1 MFQNTRFT
9 LPFILLISLAGI
21 YACAPREEPPEI
33 VQFSLD
39 DEQAETKHTEALEDI
54 TFSMAEGLDLTLW
67 ASEELLSDPVAI
79 HMDDYGRMWVSIT
92 ERRRNAELDIRGI
105 RHWMIPSIMME
116 TVEERREFVRSELDP
131 ERSEYNTWLE
141 DYNEDGI
148 IDWQDLTVQK
158 ESIRM
163 LEDTSGNGFANKSTI
178 FIRDFN
184 DMLSDVAGAVL
195 YHEGDVFLGVSPDV
209 WRIRDTTGDG
219 YGNEKE
225 SISYGFGVNFG
236 YGGHGM
242 SGLTVGPDGRLYWSI
257 GDVGMSVTDEDGKRW
272 HYPRH
277 GVIVRS
283 EPDGSNFEVFA
294 HGLRNTH
301 EFSFDKYG
309 NLISVDND
317 GDHAGEFERL
327 VYLVDGSD
335 SGWRLNWQFGKYDDP
350 KNNEYKVLMEEDY
363 YKPRFEGQA
372 AHILPP
378 LSRYHS
384 GPAGMVYNPGTALGE
399 EWNDHFFVAQ
409 FVGTPSGSGI
419 NAFTLRES
427 GASFELDHDVEVLRG
442 ILATGLDFGPDGA
455 LYFADW
461 LQGWALKD
469 AGRIWKLDTPEDTGS
484 SIRIDTQQ
492 RLAED
497 FSEHSSADLVELLT
511 HDDMRV
517 RQKAQF
523 ELASRDDTESLTQA
537 ISQTDHQLKR
547 VHGIWGLAQIG
558 RRNLDAVEPL
568 TGFLEDSDSEIRAQ
582 AAKMLGD
589 VRYEPAA
596 DALIERLDDEQPR
609 VQFFASEA
617 LGRIGS
623 QQAFGPIVEM
633 VEANDDEDVYLR
645 HGAAIALE
653 RIGNENALGNLK
665 DHPSRAVRIAAVA
678 ALYRLESPAV
688 APFLHDED
696 EFIATN
702 AARAINDDTMI
713 REALPE
719 LSAMLE
725 QDRFLNEP
733 LLRRAIN
740 AALYNGTST
749 DAERLAAFTLRN
761 DIPESL
767 RIEALKTL
775 SVWEES
781 SVLDRVT
788 GDPRGSA
795 ENEREDAVIAL
806 APVFDEIFQSG
817 SNEMKIAL
825 LEAAGTL
832 RAEETVPSIERLV
845 LEDPSADVRIASL
858 NALIEME
865 YDGIEDAVFTAL
877 DDQESTVRMNALR
890 EIPNL
895 NLPEENIVELIVP
908 VTENGTI
915 PERQVAFSTLGTIQH
930 PAAYNVLQRLFEDL
944 MAGDLPAE
952 TELELVMA
960 VESAES
966 DELLELQ
973 REYDLAKSR
982 DDSVGVYR
990 ESLYGGDAERGRQ
1003 IFYQDAAAQCI
1014 RCHVVDGE
1022 GSDVG
1027 PDLTGVANRL
1037 NRSELLQ
1044 TMVNPNARIAPGYG
1058 SVTITLDDGQ
1068 IIRGQLTAET
1078 ASQITVTSGDDEWVV
1093 DKEHITERINSPSG
1107 MFAMGEILT
1116 RSELRD
1122 LVEFLMTLD

>member
-1 MFQNTRFT
+1 M
-9 LPFILLISLAGI
+9 
-21 YACAPREEPPEI
+21 
-33 VQFSLD
+33 
-39 DEQAETKHTEALEDI
+39 
-54 TFSMAEGLDLTLW
+54 
-67 ASEELLSDPVAI
+67 
-79 HMDDYGRMWVSIT
+79 
-92 ERRRNAELDIRGI
+92 
-105 RHWMIPSIMME
+105 
-116 TVEERREFVRSELDP
+116 
-131 ERSEYNTWLE
+131 
-141 DYNEDGI
+141 
-148 IDWQDLTVQK
+148 
-158 ESIRM
+158 
-163 LEDTSGNGFANKSTI
+163 
-178 FIRDFN
+178 
-184 DMLSDVAGAVL
+184 
-195 YHEGDVFLGVSPDV
+195 

-225 SISYGFGVNFG
+225 SISHGFGVNFG

-257 GDVGMSVTDEDGKRW
+257 GDVGMSVTDQEGKTW

-277 GVIVRS
+277 GVIVRA

-309 NLISVDND
+309 NLITVDND

-372 AHILPP
+372 GHILPP

-384 GPAGMVYNPGTALGE
+384 GPAGMAYNPGTALGE
-399 EWNDHFFVAQ
+399 EWNDHFFVVE
-409 FVGTPSGSGI
+409 FVGTPSRSGI
-419 NAFTLRES
+419 NAFTLLES
-427 GASFELDHDVEVLRG
+427 GASFELDRDVEVLRG

-461 LQGWALKD
+461 LEGWALKD
-469 AGRIWKLDTPEDTGS
+469 AGRIWKLDTPEDAGPP
-484 SIRIDTQQ
+484 IRSDTQQ

-497 FSEHSSADLVELLT
+497 FSEHSSIDLMELLT

-523 ELASRDDTESLTQA
+523 ELASRNDAESLTQA

-558 RRNLDAVEPL
+558 RRDLDVVEPL
-568 TGFLEDSDSEIRAQ
+568 VALLDDPDREIRAQ

-596 DALIERLDDEQPR
+596 GALIERLPDEHPR
-609 VQFFASEA
+609 VQFFATEA
-617 LGRIGS
+617 LGRIGA
-623 QQAFGPIVEM
+623 QEAFGPIVELL
-633 VEANDDEDVYLR
+633 EANDDEDVYLR
-645 HGAAIALE
+645 HGAVIAME
-653 RIGNENALGNLK
+653 RIGNEDALGELNE
-665 DHPSRAVRIAAVA
+665 HPSRAVRIAAVA

-688 APFLHDED
+688 APFLQDED
-696 EFIATN
+696 EFIATD

-740 AALYNGTST
+740 AALYNGTSL
-749 DAERLAAFTLRN
+749 DADRLAAFSLRN
-761 DIPESL
+761 DISEEL
-767 RIEALKTL
+767 REEAIKTL

-788 GDPRGSA
+788 GDPRGAA
-795 ENEREDAVIAL
+795 ENNREDAVIAL
-806 APVFDEIFQSG
+806 TPVFEQLFESG
-817 SNEMKIAL
+817 SDILKIAL
-825 LEAAGTL
+825 LEAAGSL
-832 RAEETVPSIERLV
+832 HAGEAVPDIERLI

-865 YDGIEDAVFTAL
+865 YNEIEEAIFTAL
-877 DDQESTVRMNALR
+877 EDQDSTVRMNALR

-895 NLPEENIVELIVP
+895 NLPEENIVALIEP
-908 VTENGTI
+908 VAENGTV
-915 PERQVAFSTLGTIQH
+915 PERQAAFSTLGTIQN
-930 PAAYNVLQRLFEDL
+930 PAAYEVLKRLFEQL
-944 MAGDLPAE
+944 SAGELPPE

-960 VESAES
+960 AESAES

-973 REYDLAKSR
+973 REYDLEKSR
-982 DDSVGVYR
+982 EDSVGVYR

-1014 RCHVVDGE
+1014 RCHVVDGQ

-1027 PDLTGVANRL
+1027 PDLTGVASRL

-1044 TMVNPNARIAPGYG
+1044 SMVNPNARIAPGYG
-1058 SVTITLDDGQ
+1058 TVTLTMDDGEV
-1068 IIRGQLTAET
+1068 IRGQLTAET
-1078 ASQITVTSGDDEWVV
+1078 ASQITVTSGDEEWVV
-1093 DKEHITERINSPSG
+1093 DKENITERVNSPSG
-1107 MFAMGEILT
+1107 MFPMGDVLS

>member
-9 LPFILLISLAGI
+9 LPLILLISLAGI
-21 YACAPREEPPEI
+21 YACSPREEPPEI

-116 TVEERREFVRSELDP
+116 TVEERRDFVRSELDP

-225 SISYGFGVNFG
+225 SISHGFGVNFG

-309 NLISVDND
+309 NLITVDND

-427 GASFELDHDVEVLRG
+427 GASFELEHDVEVLRG

-469 AGRIWKLDTPEDTGS
+469 AGRIWKLDTPEDAGS
-484 SIRIDTQQ
+484 SIRQDTQQ

-497 FSEHSSADLVELLT
+497 FSEHSSADLAELLT

-537 ISQTDHQLKR
+537 LSQTDHQLKR

-582 AAKMLGD
+582 VAKMLGD

-596 DALIERLDDEQPR
+596 DALIERLYDEQPR
-609 VQFFASEA
+609 VQFFATEA
-617 LGRIGS
+617 LGRIGF
-623 QQAFGPIVEM
+623 QQAFEPIVEM

-653 RIGNENALGNLK
+653 RIGDENALGNLN

-688 APFLHDED
+688 TPFLHDED
-696 EFIATN
+696 EFIATD

-749 DAERLAAFTLRN
+749 DAERLAAFTLRD

-795 ENEREDAVIAL
+795 ENEREDAVIVL
-806 APVFDEIFQSG
+806 TPVVDEIFGSG

-825 LEAAGTL
+825 LEAAGAL
-832 RAEETVPSIERLV
+832 RAEETVPAIERLV
-845 LEDPSADVRIASL
+845 QEDPSADVRIASL

-877 DDQESTVRMNALR
+877 EDQESTVRMNALR

-895 NLPEENIVELIVP
+895 NLPEENIVELIEP
-908 VTENGTI
+908 VAENGTI
-915 PERQVAFSTLGTIQH
+915 PERQAAFSTLGTIQH
-930 PAAYNVLQRLFEDL
+930 PAAYNVLQRLFEHL

-960 VESAES
+960 IESAES

-990 ESLYGGDAERGRQ
+990 ESLYGGDAEQGRQ

-1058 SVTITLDDGQ
+1058 SVTITLEDGEV
-1068 IIRGQLTAET
+1068 IRGQLTAET

-1107 MFAMGEILT
+1107 MFAMGEVLT